1 MQNILIATL
10 TGDGKDKIIEKG
22 MRLAE
27 IISGQIILLTV
38 IDNKLNFIMPELII
52 EATSHWEEDLECVKN
67 EHNKIKEQFDKIQI
81 ETIAVLGNPGSE
93 IIKQA
98 MENEASV
105 IVMGT
110 HGRTGIL
117 HIVMGSTAEYVIRH
131 STIPVLVIPMNKYL
145 H

>member
-1 MQNILIATL
+1 MQTILVATHM
-10 TGDGKDKIIEKG
+10 GDGKDMIIEKG
-22 MRLAE
+22 IRLTE
-27 IISGQIILLTV
+27 LISGPIILLTV
-38 IDNKLNFIMPELII
+38 IDNKLNFIMPELVI
-52 EATSHWEEDLECVKN
+52 EATTHWEEDLKYVTN
-67 EHNKIKEQFDKIQI
+67 EQNKIKEQFKKIQI

-98 MENEASV
+98 IENEVSV

-117 HIVMGSTAEYVIRH
+117 QIVMGSTAEYVIRH

>member
-1 MQNILIATL
+1 MQTILIATHM
-10 TGDGKDKIIEKG
+10 GDGKDKIIEKG
-22 MRLAE
+22 IRLAE
-27 IISGQIILLTV
+27 LISGPIILLTV
-38 IDNKLNFIMPELII
+38 IDNKLNFIMPELVI
-52 EATSHWEEDLECVKN
+52 EATTHWEEDLKYVTN
-67 EHNKIKEQFDKIQI
+67 EQNKIKEQFKKIQI

-98 MENEASV
+98 IENEVSV

-117 HIVMGSTAEYVIRH
+117 QIVMGSTAEYVIRH